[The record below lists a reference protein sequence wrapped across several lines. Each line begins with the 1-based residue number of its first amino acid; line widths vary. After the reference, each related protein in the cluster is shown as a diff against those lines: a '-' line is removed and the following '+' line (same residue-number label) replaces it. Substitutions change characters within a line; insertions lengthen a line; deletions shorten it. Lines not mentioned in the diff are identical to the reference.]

1 MALAGSFGAA
11 QDGLFGSAQDDK
23 FEVGDNERW
32 KQILRLRRRMTSKGR
47 QRARTKVRALVYLLA
62 LLSGLKPRPTVT
74 WSSSKHNAGVLRFA
88 QG

>member
-32 KQILRLRRRMTSKGR
+32 KQILRLRRRMTSEKDKG
-47 QRARTKVRALVYLLA
+47 VD
-62 LLSGLKPRPTVT
+62 
-74 WSSSKHNAGVLRFA
+74 
-88 QG
+88 